1 MKVITIKQPWAS
13 LIVKKLKEYEFRT
26 WKTNYRG
33 AILIHAGKG
42 IDKTA
47 MKRFEYLNLEYPR
60 GCIIA
65 KATITDCLFVDDKMR
80 KNLLE
85 KDSKVYHNLHTK
97 DDIYGF
103 KIDDV
108 QEIEPIYVKGQL
120 GLWNYDLD
128 TSLTKK

>member
-1 MKVITIKQPWAS
+1 
-13 LIVKKLKEYEFRT
+13 
-26 WKTNYRG
+26 
-33 AILIHAGKG
+33 
-42 IDKTA
+42 
-47 MKRFEYLNLEYPR
+47 MKRFAHLNLEYPR

-80 KNLLE
+80 KDLLE
-85 KDSKVYHNLHTK
+85 KDSNVYHNLHTK
-97 DDIYGF
+97 EDIYGF

-128 TSLTKK
+128 ANLTKK

>member
-1 MKVITIKQPWAS
+1 
-13 LIVKKLKEYEFRT
+13 
-26 WKTNYRG
+26 
-33 AILIHAGKG
+33 
-42 IDKTA
+42 

-65 KATITDCLFVDDKMR
+65 KATITNCLFVDDKMR

-85 KDSKVYHNLHTK
+85 KDSNVYHNLHTK

-103 KIDDV
+103 KIEDV
-108 QEIEPIYVKGQL
+108 KEIKPVYIKGQL

-128 TSLTKK
+128 DGLTKK